1 MSEGCGRCFKCR
13 EGTGCIRAVS
23 FSATAMPNRFP
34 EVDSTVQMESRWDKD
49 MKAYKNLRHN
59 GLQPPRIDDC
69 AQLETRANDQVEV
82 EIAKIVPKRVMPQ
95 VKEGMALSRAMEEA
109 GSMKP
114 KVIRSEA

>member
-1 MSEGCGRCFKCR
+1 MSEGCGHCFKCR

-34 EVDSTVQMESRWDKD
+34 GVNKIVNTDAQWDKD
-49 MKAYKNLRHN
+49 MTAYRHLRHN

-82 EIAKIVPKRVMPQ
+82 EMAKIVPKRVMPQ
-95 VKEGMALSRAMEEA
+95 VKEGIALSRAMEEA